1 MRMGYKEIKKIKSFE
16 NIIMNYMQEIDITFN
31 KLDYK
36 KNLCRRTNIFTD
48 GITDNKRGSFS
59 ESDKKF

>member
-1 MRMGYKEIKKIKSFE
+1 
-16 NIIMNYMQEIDITFN
+16 MNYMQEIAIMFN

-48 GITDNKRGSFS
+48 GIADNKRESFS